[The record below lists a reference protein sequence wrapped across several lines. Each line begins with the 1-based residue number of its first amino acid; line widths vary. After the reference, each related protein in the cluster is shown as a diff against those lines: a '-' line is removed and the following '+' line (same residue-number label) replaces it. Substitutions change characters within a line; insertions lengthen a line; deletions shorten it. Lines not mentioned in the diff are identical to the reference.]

1 MFRTLGLFVRHVCYC
16 SLGSMGM
23 ASLAG
28 LTGYCVCFKFFIS
41 IRRERDRLT
50 GGLKREAETLN
61 CVRE

>member
-1 MFRTLGLFVRHVCYC
+1 MFRTLRLYVRHVCCC

-23 ASLAG
+23 AALAG
-28 LTGYCVCFKFFIS
+28 LTGDCVCFKFLIS